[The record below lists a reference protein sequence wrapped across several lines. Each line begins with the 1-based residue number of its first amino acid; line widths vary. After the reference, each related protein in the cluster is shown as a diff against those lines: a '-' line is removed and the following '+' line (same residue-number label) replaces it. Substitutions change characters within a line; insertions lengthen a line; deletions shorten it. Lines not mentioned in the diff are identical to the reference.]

1 VPQRGNDNLQHLY
14 YFYSKLHKMKRKL
27 LDILSGRKITDIE
40 SIQESQA
47 FCMKPWVHLFVS
59 QYGSVVPC
67 CLTPWDKNQS
77 LGDINER
84 TVQEIWNGT
93 EMKQFRSK
101 LLKDQ
106 RDDRCKQCYQSEQV
120 GLRSTRQMTNA
131 LYGHKLDWV
140 KETKSTG
147 YSTNSKPIFWD
158 IRISNLCNFKCR
170 ICGHHSSSQ
179 WYNDAKALDLISHD
193 TKIHR
198 GPKDFDL
205 LLQQLDFVVP
215 DLEEIYFAGGEPL
228 IMEEHYRILD
238 LLIERGLTHV
248 KLRYA
253 TNFSQT
259 VYKGIDVFEKWGA
272 FEQVHVHAS
281 LDGMNEQ
288 GEYQRK
294 GQSWKEVIANR
305 ERMLNICPHV
315 EFLITST
322 ISIYNVFS
330 LAAFHQDW
338 VKSGLCAIDDFMPHT
353 LRSPNYL
360 SVTTL
365 PAALKDQARQ
375 ELNKHIEWIKQWA
388 VEHPPASPSAAQLTE
403 FKERFNHLAIP
414 QETEHLK
421 LNILLNEFKN
431 CITFMDSA
439 DSSHLLPE
447 FIAFN
452 EQLDALREEDTRTIF
467 PELAPIYNGAQQA
480 TQHS

>member
-1 VPQRGNDNLQHLY
+1 
-14 YFYSKLHKMKRKL
+14 MKRKL

-84 TVQEIWNGT
+84 TVQEIWNGA

-106 RDDRCKQCYQSEQV
+106 KDDRCKQCYQSERV
-120 GLRSTRQMTNA
+120 GLKSTRQMTNA
-131 LYGHKLDWV
+131 LYSHKLDWV

-147 YSTNSKPIFWD
+147 YSANSKPIFWD

-179 WYNDAKALDLISHD
+179 WYNDAKALDLISHE

-259 VYKGIDVFEKWGA
+259 VYKGVDVFEKWVA
-272 FEQVHVHAS
+272 FEHVHVHAS

-294 GQSWKEVIANR
+294 GQSWDEVIANR

-330 LAAFHQDW
+330 LPAFHQDW
-338 VKSGLCAIDDFMPHT
+338 VTKGLCAIDDFMPHI

-365 PAALKDQARQ
+365 PAALKNRARE
-375 ELNKHIEWIKQWA
+375 ELTKHIEWIKQWA
-388 VEHPPASPSAAQLTE
+388 AQHPPESPTEDQLNK
-403 FKERFNHLAIP
+403 FKERFNHLSIP
-414 QETEHLK
+414 QATEHVK
-421 LNILLNEFKN
+421 LNIQLNEFQN
-431 CITFMDSA
+431 CITFME
-439 DSSHLLPE
+439 SSDTSDLLPD
-447 FIAFN
+447 FVAFN
-452 EQLDALREEDTRTIF
+452 EKLDELREEDTGAVF
-467 PELAPIYNGAQQA
+467 PELAPIFSGKQQP